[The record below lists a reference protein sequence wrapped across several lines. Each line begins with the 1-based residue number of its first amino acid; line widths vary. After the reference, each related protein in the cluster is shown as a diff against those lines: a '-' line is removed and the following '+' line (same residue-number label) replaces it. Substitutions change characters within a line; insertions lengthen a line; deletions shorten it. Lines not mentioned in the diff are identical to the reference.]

1 MIKILRIN
9 QWSKNLL
16 IFVVMFAAKSINLT
30 NLSTLLILFFSF
42 SFVVSSTYI
51 LNDLMDIKSDQNHP
65 TKKNRPLASG
75 KISENKAIIIMII
88 LFLTGNLVIF
98 ILNQNLLIYSLSYV
112 FFTMMYSFKLKYLK
126 YADLINISILFLIR
140 LSIGGEAISISI
152 SLALYIFVFFSSL
165 GVVSGKKLSILGNEN
180 IVNSKVKIF
189 LETNYTDS
197 ELKNIMNS
205 SLIFSIITYAYWIFL
220 IKAPSLEVFSIIIL
234 FISLIAFCYF
244 VFYFIKNSYNTNTE
258 EIIEMILSKKRVLFS
273 LLFFSGTF
281 FIGNL

>member
-16 IFVVMFAAKSINLT
+16 IFVVMFAAKSISLT
-30 NLSTLLILFFSF
+30 NISTLLILFFSF

-51 LNDLMDIKSDQNHP
+51 LNDLMDIESDQNHP

-205 SLIFSIITYAYWIFL
+205 SFIFSIITYVYWIFL

-234 FISLIAFCYF
+234 FISLIAFCDF
-244 VFYFIKNSYNTNTE
+244 VFYFIKNSYDTNTE